1 MIPLFVLALLG
12 AANAPAPADPST
24 PSCDSNTQDCDT
36 VREAA
41 VIKAYP
47 RLFTRNG
54 KNLNLHFANGMDA
67 NFLDVDNESDES
79 KHYRAAGVFPSLGKI
94 WLAIDF
100 WEGGEDV
107 LYDAFSGAQ
116 TPLAGRPSIS
126 PDGKTLLL
134 QSFAGAAEYV
144 PDVLAIYQ
152 LAGNSLQP
160 LYSYPFAERSQHWG
174 VCEAA
179 WVDNANIKLRW
190 CNDSINGSRP
200 GNLILKHGHWQ
211 LLQPAPKN

>member
-1 MIPLFVLALLG
+1 MTPFFLVALL
-12 AANAPAPADPST
+12 AATDAPPPTDSKTLRCDP
-24 PSCDSNTQDCDT
+24 NTQDCDA

-41 VIKAYP
+41 LIKAYP

-54 KNLNLHFANGMDA
+54 QNLALHFANGADA
-67 NFLDVDNESDES
+67 NFLNVDNEGDDS
-79 KHYRAAGVFPSLGKI
+79 KHYRAMGVFPTLGKI
-94 WLAIDF
+94 WLSIGY

-116 TPLAGRPSIS
+116 TPLPGIPSIS

-134 QSFAGAAEYV
+134 QSFAGAAAYV

-160 LYSYPFAERSQHWG
+160 LYSYPFAERPSGWG

-190 CNDSINGSRP
+190 CNDISDDARP
-200 GNLILKHGHWQ
+200 GKLALKYGHWQ
-211 LLQPAPKN
+211 LLQPAPKD